1 MRHKREVFLGVIIL
15 VVATLAFLFG
25 WTNLFTVKSVT
36 VSGSP
41 NSEITKQV
49 LSIAD
54 IQKGEKLAR
63 VEPRNISA
71 KLALAGIDWI
81 KKVNVSRNW
90 FSRNID
96 INLNAREAIA
106 FSGDRY
112 IDSEGIL
119 FTSPITIEKKLP
131 EVSAANT
138 TSRVA
143 AIGLYLSL
151 PPDFSEKIIKLS
163 TSSSNN
169 FQMTL
174 LNGKENLRIN
184 WGSNSNNAVK
194 VKIYKALVALPENK
208 KINQM
213 DVSDPTKPTVK

>member
-1 MRHKREVFLGVIIL
+1 MRHKREVFLGITIL

-25 WTNLFTVKSVT
+25 WTNLFTVKSVS

-63 VEPRNISA
+63 VEPRNISS

-81 KKVNVSRNW
+81 KNVNVSRNW
-90 FSRNID
+90 INRNVD
-96 INLNAREAIA
+96 INLNARVAIA
-106 FSGDRY
+106 FTGDRY

-119 FTSPITIEKKLP
+119 FTSPISIEKKLP
-131 EVSAANT
+131 EISAANT

-151 PPDFSEKIIKLS
+151 PLDFSEKIVKLS

-169 FQMTL
+169 FQLTL
-174 LNGKENLRIN
+174 LDGKTNLRIN
-184 WGSNSNNAVK
+184 WGSNSNNGVK
-194 VKIYKALVALPENK
+194 VRIYKALVALPENK